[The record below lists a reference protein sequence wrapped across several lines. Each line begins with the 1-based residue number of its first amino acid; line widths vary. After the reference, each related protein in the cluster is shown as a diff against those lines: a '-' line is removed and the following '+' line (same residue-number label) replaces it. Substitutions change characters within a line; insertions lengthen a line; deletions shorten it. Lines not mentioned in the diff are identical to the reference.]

1 MLYPGSGSDHFL
13 IPDPDPNFFLSRILN
28 EKWNASLFFSCFLFL
43 VRKTNRDPKK
53 NSFRIPDPGG
63 KKAPDLDPDPQH
75 WALNIT
81 SLFIGIL
88 GFGE

>member
-1 MLYPGSGSDHFL
+1 VECKL
-13 IPDPDPNFFLSRILN
+13 IFFLLLIFG
-28 EKWNASLFFSCFLFL
+28 EK
-43 VRKTNRDPKK
+43 KNRDPKK